1 MDEIKTL
8 NGSDGDYYPIRVFQK
23 SMFYQTLP
31 PIKEHTIGIYEVPMT
46 ISTLEINDAPL
57 RLDRY
62 TRTKQFVEWGTPR
75 FIDEVRGPMF
85 PTDQNRSLFVFYFGL
100 FPKATSYQR
109 IDYTLLTLL
118 GDIGGLADALL
129 AIFMAIVAFFT
140 AFYIDLKLI
149 DTFECLID
157 FDPSKPG

>member
-1 MDEIKTL
+1 
-8 NGSDGDYYPIRVFQK
+8 
-23 SMFYQTLP
+23 
-31 PIKEHTIGIYEVPMT
+31 MT

-57 RLDRY
+57 RLDKN
-62 TRTKQFVEWGTPR
+62 TRTKQFVEWGTTR
-75 FIDEVRGPMF
+75 YIDEVRDSLF
-85 PTDQNRSLFVFYFGL
+85 KTDKNRSLYVFYFGL

-109 IDYTLLTLL
+109 IDYTILTLL
-118 GDIGGLADALL
+118 GDVGGLADALL

-140 AFYIDLKLI
+140 AFHVDLKVI